1 MIRINLLPVRQT
13 QRRQVVH
20 KQLLGG
26 AAALVITVIICIV
39 WYAKVSS
46 DSQELQSAIQQKQT
60 ELANLEKIIGQV
72 TDLQAKKKELEDK
85 QGIIDRL
92 RKGKTGPVRALDDLS
107 SEIPDR
113 VWVTELKEQNSSVVI
128 KGMAIEHEDVSAFMK
143 SLQNSRYFSGV
154 SLGYSKAKQETAKS
168 QGVTLYEFEI
178 TCQVNYSA

>member
-13 QRRQVVH
+13 QRRQTVH

-26 AAALVITVIICIV
+26 AAALVVTIIICIV

-46 DSQELQSAIQQKQT
+46 DSQELQAAIQQKTT
-60 ELANLEKIIGQV
+60 ELKNLEKIIGQV
-72 TDLQAKKKELEDK
+72 TDLQAKKKELEEK

-113 VWVTELKEQNSSVVI
+113 VWITSLNEASSNVTI
-128 KGMAIEHEDVSAFMK
+128 KGMAIDHEDVSAFMK
-143 SLQNSRYFSGV
+143 SLQNSRYFSNV
-154 SLGYSKAKQETAKS
+154 RLGFSKASTDKG

-178 TCQVNYSA
+178 SCQVNYSA